1 MFDLL
6 EKAFFAGLGAVS
18 FSRKKTE
25 EFLAELKESCQMSE
39 EEGKAFLERARKM
52 SEEGQERLAELA
64 ETEVRKVVEKI
75 GLVPREEYD
84 RLLKR
89 VEALEEKLRSF

>member
-25 EFLAELKESCQMSE
+25 EFLVELQESYQMSE

-52 SEEGQERLAELA
+52 TEEGQARLAELA

-75 GLVPREEYD
+75 GLVPRDEYE

-89 VEALEEKLRSF
+89 VEALEEMLRSS